1 MPESYC
7 FISRVVF
14 LNLGNTS
21 SLLNSRRIKGNGRK
35 WKYNNITVL
44 KTLITSSILLFY
56 DVCSLNEFIEW
67 KFQLCPDNFKLNY
80 NKLVKNA
87 LFAIIHYETSNHN
100 FNLQKFKTPDDFLKP
115 APTSCF
121 FSIWWILQEHFFIV
135 DYKRFWDW
143 YFCRSI
149 MYLWSKRR

>member
-35 WKYNNITVL
+35 WKYNNIPVL

-121 FSIWWILQEHFFIV
+121 FNLVNFARTLFYRWLQEILRLIFLPVHYV
-135 DYKRFWDW
+135 P
-143 YFCRSI
+143 
-149 MYLWSKRR
+149 LV

>member
-35 WKYNNITVL
+35 WKYNNIPVL

-121 FSIWWILQEHFFIV
+121 FFNLVNFARTLFYRWLQEILRLIFLPVHYV
-135 DYKRFWDW
+135 P
-143 YFCRSI
+143 
-149 MYLWSKRR
+149 LV